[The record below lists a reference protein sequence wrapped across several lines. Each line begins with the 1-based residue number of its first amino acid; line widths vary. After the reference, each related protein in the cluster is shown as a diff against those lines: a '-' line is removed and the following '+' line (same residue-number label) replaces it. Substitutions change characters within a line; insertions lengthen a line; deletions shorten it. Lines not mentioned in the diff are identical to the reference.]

1 MRELTIK
8 RDKTFV
14 ACLAK
19 MKVYIE
25 DYTAQDLIIN
35 GTPCRKLGTL
45 KNGEEKTF
53 VIHENEAKVYV
64 IADKLSKNFNNDYY
78 TIPAGYEKI
87 YLSGKNKY
95 NPVTGNPFRF
105 DGVANEDVVQNRKKG
120 LRIGIIILAISAII
134 GFCIGFFG
142 SFFDKPEPK
151 VFTYDE
157 FSITLTDEFHESEY
171 EGYTTIYDSSKC
183 AVFVLEEDI
192 AQLVDAGALE
202 KDASLEDYCHLLID
216 VNGLGEEFKPETYE
230 DLMYFSYNWLNPET
244 NKNYT
249 YVSFVYETEDSFW
262 LVQFTYPEEDASE
275 IEPTVLEWAK
285 SVTLS

>member
-8 RDKTFV
+8 REKTFV

-25 DYTAQDLIIN
+25 DYTAQDLVIN

-64 IADKLSKNFNNDYY
+64 IGDKLSKNFCNDFY

-105 DGVANEDVVQNRKKG
+105 DGVASEDVVQNRKKG
-120 LRIGIIILAISAII
+120 LRIGIAILVASIVF
-134 GFCIGFFG
+134 GFCLGFFG
-142 SFFDKPEPK
+142 SFFDTANPK
-151 VFTYDE
+151 LFTYDE
-157 FSITLTDEFHESEY
+157 FSITLTDEFTEGEY

-202 KDASLEDYCHLLID
+202 KDASLEDYCQLLID
-216 VNGLGEEFKPETYE
+216 VNGLDEEIKPETYE

-249 YVSFVYETEDSFW
+249 YVSFVYETEASFW